1 MKKIVYPIL
10 LLVLTAC
17 KGNQQTTNNESAA
30 IPVAETIADTIAQ
43 PEVDAITSATS
54 KPNQVS
60 FNGRIVLPPQRQA
73 TIALTMGGIVKK
85 ASLLPGQWV
94 AANSVIATLENPE
107 FITLQQTYL
116 DSHAQT
122 EYLLAEYERQK
133 NLSAEQAAS
142 QKKFQQ
148 SKADFLSMKSRQD
161 AAAAQ
166 LSLLG
171 VQTEALLK
179 NGIQPLLEVKAPI
192 SGYAANVAM
201 NIGKY
206 INPGE
211 ALCELIDKSSPMLC
225 LTTYEKDLADIQVG
239 SPVQFRVNGMGTQTF
254 HGIVISIGQKVDETN
269 RSLEVYASIKEENV
283 QFRPGMYIT
292 AHIQKQYLTN
302 CDNSLAILYPVT
314 HNLPLSLLYD
324 SQSNKKR

>member
-1 MKKIVYPIL
+1 MKKIFYPIL
-10 LLVLTAC
+10 LLALTAC
-17 KGNQQTTNNESAA
+17 KGNQQTTDNEPSTVSVTPSAS
-30 IPVAETIADTIAQ
+30 VAPNTSVTAVTEDTADTAGTVKQ

-73 TIALTMGGIVKK
+73 TVALTMGGVVKNT
-85 ASLLPGQWV
+85 SLLPGQYI
-94 AANSVIATLENPE
+94 AKNSLIATLENPE

-133 NLSAEQAAS
+133 ALSAEQAAS

-148 SKADFLSMKSRQD
+148 SKADYLSMKSRQD

-171 VQTEALLK
+171 TAPETLLK
-179 NGIQPLLEVKAPI
+179 NGIRPLLEVKAPI
-192 SGYAANVAM
+192 SGYAASVAM

-211 ALCELIDKSSPMLC
+211 ALCEIIDKSTPMLC

-254 HGIVISIGQKVDETN
+254 NGIVVSIGQKVDETN
-269 RSLEVYASIKEENV
+269 RSLEVYSSIKETNA
-283 QFRPGMYIT
+283 QFRPGMYVT
-292 AHIQKQYLTN
+292 AHIQKN
-302 CDNSLAILYPVT
+302 D
-314 HNLPLSLLYD
+314 
-324 SQSNKKR
+324 

>member
-17 KGNQQTTNNESAA
+17 KGNQQTTNNEFAA

-179 NGIQPLLEVKAPI
+179 NG
-192 SGYAANVAM
+192 
-201 NIGKY
+201 
-206 INPGE
+206 
-211 ALCELIDKSSPMLC
+211 
-225 LTTYEKDLADIQVG
+225 KDLADIQVG

-283 QFRPGMYIT
+283 QFRPGMYVT
-292 AHIQKQYLTN
+292 AHIQK
-302 CDNSLAILYPVT
+302 
-314 HNLPLSLLYD
+314 
-324 SQSNKKR
+324 

>member
-269 RSLEVYASIKEENV
+269 RVCFHQGGKCTIPPRYV
-283 QFRPGMYIT
+283 CHG
-292 AHIQKQYLTN
+292 
-302 CDNSLAILYPVT
+302 T
-314 HNLPLSLLYD
+314 HSETIIDQL
-324 SQSNKKR
+324 

>member
-1 MKKIVYPIL
+1 MKKIFYPIL
-10 LLVLTAC
+10 LLALTAC
-17 KGNQQTTNNESAA
+17 KGNQQTADNESSTVSATPSASITSSASIPPSPSAA
-30 IPVAETIADTIAQ
+30 SKAPATADTADTVRQ

-73 TIALTMGGIVKK
+73 TIALTMGGVVKST
-85 ASLLPGQWV
+85 SLIPGQYI
-94 AANSVIATLENPE
+94 AKNSLIATLENPE
-107 FITLQQTYL
+107 FIALQQTYL

-133 NLSAEQAAS
+133 ALSAEQAAS

-148 SKADFLSMKSRQD
+148 SKADYLSMKSRQD

-171 VQTEALLK
+171 VVPETLLK
-179 NGIQPLLEVKAPI
+179 SGIRPLLEVKAPI
-192 SGYAANVAM
+192 SGYVANVEM

-211 ALCELIDKSSPMLC
+211 ALCEIIDKSTPMLC

-239 SPVQFRVNGMGTQTF
+239 NSVQFRVNGMGTQTF
-254 HGIVISIGQKVDETN
+254 NGTVVSIGQKVDETN
-269 RSLEVYASIKEENV
+269 RSLEVYSSIKEANA
-283 QFRPGMYIT
+283 QFRPGMYVT
-292 AHIQKQYLTN
+292 AHI
-302 CDNSLAILYPVT
+302 
-314 HNLPLSLLYD
+314 H
-324 SQSNKKR
+324 KR

>member
-30 IPVAETIADTIAQ
+30 IPVAETVADTIAQ

-171 VQTEALLK
+171 VQTETLLK

-283 QFRPGMYIT
+283 QFRPRYVCHG
-292 AHIQKQYLTN
+292 
-302 CDNSLAILYPVT
+302 T
-314 HNLPLSLLYD
+314 HSETIIDQL
-324 SQSNKKR
+324 